1 MISKRHLVFNFVL
14 IFLPWTTVFF
24 LKKYNFKRFSLA
36 GMFIAILE
44 LFYQVIGQKRNWW
57 VFYDKPKSFVRD
69 VLPFAIGPY
78 MPISMWLLKL
88 SFGNVKKFLVLN
100 IIADSLFAFPGVQL
114 LKKIKI
120 ANLDSLSR
128 IQFFFYLFHKA
139 FILYGVQYLVER
151 IKNTRIKQD

>member
-1 MISKRHLVFNFVL
+1 
-14 IFLPWTTVFF
+14 
-24 LKKYNFKRFSLA
+24 
-36 GMFIAILE
+36 MFIAILE